1 MRLYFWSSVKDENW
15 ARTASVDVMMKLDV
29 TNKRGGA
36 TELRH
41 SLASARRGEVQ
52 SSRLRGRDF
61 CSASMKQVLFAIVVL
76 FLTTLW
82 SVTTLLVVLF
92 RLVTDRKRALK
103 KTARN
108 SEAHYRYNYI

>member
-1 MRLYFWSSVKDENW
+1 
-15 ARTASVDVMMKLDV
+15 
-29 TNKRGGA
+29 
-36 TELRH
+36 
-41 SLASARRGEVQ
+41 
-52 SSRLRGRDF
+52 
-61 CSASMKQVLFAIVVL
+61 MKQVLFAIVVL

-108 SEAHYRYNYI
+108 SEAHYNYNYNIFYVFNMVNQPSVGTVYRTIIVAPLQVHYGLSRGGTRRETHESL